1 MISAKEAK
9 QIATELISEKS
20 KLQLKDIE
28 KCITEAANKGQF
40 YCNIWWDNLMP
51 NVIYYLEQQGYVI
64 KNQTGCSETYTT
76 ISWSDAQC

>member
-9 QIATELISEKS
+9 QIATELLGEKS

-28 KCITEAANKGQF
+28 KCITDAANRGQF
-40 YCNIWWDNLMP
+40 YCNIWWNNLMP

-64 KNQTGCSETYTT
+64 KNQTWHNETYTT
-76 ISWSDAQC
+76 ISWSDTEC